1 MGPGSRS
8 PQLRKG
14 ARLAGMTISERRQ
27 GCVNPAG
34 ASPGTTALARL
45 HRRHMPGEG
54 RVLHQLAAALEAGE
68 RVGPEI
74 VRSEE
79 HTSELQSLMRSSYA
93 VFCLKKKKMT
103 QQTIKQTHLND

>member
-45 HRRHMPGEG
+45 NRRHMPGEG

-74 VRSEE
+74 VGGIAVRSEE
-79 HTSELQSLMRSSYA
+79 RRVGQECVSTCRSRWSA
-93 VFCLKKKKMT
+93 SM
-103 QQTIKQTHLND
+103 

>member
-74 VRSEE
+74 VDGIAVGVLDEAPERPQQIADRKS
-79 HTSELQSLMRSSYA
+79 TRLNSS
-93 VFCLKKKKMT
+93 
-103 QQTIKQTHLND
+103 H

>member
-54 RVLHQLAAALEAGE
+54 RVLHLLAAALDAAE
-68 RVGPEI
+68 RIGPEI
-74 VRSEE
+74 VDRSAE
-79 HTSELQSLMRSSYA
+79 HTSELQSLMRLSYA
-93 VFCLKKKKMT
+93 VFCFQKK
-103 QQTIKQTHLND
+103 IK